1 MGRSL
6 RLFGKKQRE
15 VRVENEFEREAG
27 VIAQAG
33 RCGQHCRG
41 AAQMAVAAV
50 VAGGLGCGGG
60 RILIVAAIVV
70 DVVARHPGL
79 HCGRRRV
86 VVPTERHADR
96 GEPLQREPQQ
106 QETKNKIAQQLLH
119 VFCAGFGSIT
129 YILEHGAVES
139 SRV

>member
-6 RLFGKKQRE
+6 RLFGKEQRE

-27 VIAQAG
+27 VVAQAG
-33 RCGQHCRG
+33 RCGRQCRG

-60 RILIVAAIVV
+60 RILIVAAIMV
-70 DVVARHPGL
+70 DVVAGHLGL
-79 HCGRRRV
+79 HCGRRRM
-86 VVPTERHADR
+86 VVPAECHADR

-129 YILEHGAVES
+129 NLLEHGTLES
-139 SRV
+139 SRL